1 MNAFVSGGFVPESQR
16 GKKLDGIV
24 HIADWYVS
32 HSYSLSS
39 IPISSNKTNRY
50 GTLCEIAGVNPT
62 DNWAKRSGLPA
73 VDSKNVWPYLSGEEL
88 ESPRDS
94 FLVSKDVIVN
104 GTYKFARPG
113 TKMIES
119 EWGGPQYPNA
129 STASDAIGD
138 HSITC
143 PETGCLFN
151 VVQDVREKNEISS
164 EYPDIVSALQKLLD
178 KEASTIWSQPHGND
192 PKCRETA

>member
-1 MNAFVSGGFVPESQR
+1 MEVSYPNLNVVRSWTVSYISLIGTF
-16 GKKLDGIV
+16 
-24 HIADWYVS
+24 HIHTLFHQS
-32 HSYSLSS
+32 PSLQT
-39 IPISSNKTNRY
+39 KQT
-50 GTLCEIAGVNPT
+50 GTVRFEIAGVNPT

-119 EWGGPQYPNA
+119 EWGGPHYPNA

-164 EYPDIVSALQKLLD
+164 NILIYVSALPEVAGQRSCD
-178 KEASTIWSQPHGND
+178 NMVSTT
-192 PKCRETA
+192 RE

>member
-1 MNAFVSGGFVPESQR
+1 MNAFVSGGFVPKSQR

-24 HIADWYVS
+24 HIADWYVITQTTQINPQ
-32 HSYSLSS
+32 HS
-39 IPISSNKTNRY
+39 KKKHRY

-73 VDSKNVWPYLSGEEL
+73 VDSKNVWPYISGEEL

-119 EWGGPQYPNA
+119 EWGGPHYPNA

-151 VVQDVREKNEISS
+151 VVQDVRGVRMSYSPISLYCSLECYEIRSN
-164 EYPDIVSALQKLLD
+164 
-178 KEASTIWSQPHGND
+178 TGT
-192 PKCRETA
+192 RET